1 MNDSHDLEVALRSH
15 TPLIVINSHEERR
28 VEKMLQDNIL
38 RLGKPI
44 YKWTI
49 TDGLKRLDLHDNI
62 SPKLNDATAVLNHIR
77 EAKKAGCYMLVDFH
91 PYLDHPLR
99 IRLLKEIVLANLG
112 TPHTIILLSSQIEV
126 PGELAQMAMQFE
138 LALPSRS
145 EIERMVS
152 EVAQEWMKQ
161 TDAQVKT
168 DKQAFDLLIRNLTGL
183 SLSEARRLARTAVFD
198 DGAITAEDAAEVM
211 KAKYDLLNRDSV
223 LMFEYD
229 TASFSE
235 VAGFANLKQWLEH
248 RQVALSSDN
257 AALKLDKPKGI
268 LLLGV
273 QGCGKSLAAKAVAGT
288 WGIPLLRFDFGAIY
302 QKFIGE
308 TEKNLR
314 AALKSAELM
323 APCVLWLDELEKGLS
338 TGDVDGGT
346 SRRILGALL
355 TWMAEKEEPVFIV
368 ATANDISALPPEL
381 VRKGR
386 FDEIFFVDLPND
398 EVRRSIFEIH
408 LNKREL
414 SVGEFDCN
422 KLASSC
428 SGFSGAEIEQSIVS
442 AIYSCLARNEQPNTQ
457 AVLDELQKTRPLSV
471 VMSEKIDELRHW
483 ADGRTVKAD

>member
-15 TPLIVINSHEERR
+15 TPLIVINSHEEHR
-28 VEKMLQDNIL
+28 VESMLQNNIL

-44 YKWTI
+44 FKWTI
-49 TDGLKRLDLHDNI
+49 TDGLRRLDLQEK
-62 SPKLNDATAVLNHIR
+62 SLSKLNDATAVLNHIR
-77 EAKKAGCYMLVDFH
+77 DASKAGCYMLVDFH

-99 IRLLKEIVLANLG
+99 IRLLKEIILANLER
-112 TPHTIILLSSQIEV
+112 PHSIILLSSQIEI
-126 PGELAQMAMQFE
+126 PSELSQMAMQFE
-138 LALPSRS
+138 LSLPGKDDISK
-145 EIERMVS
+145 MVS
-152 EVAQEWMKQ
+152 EVAEEWMNQ
-161 TDAQVKT
+161 TDEQVKT

-183 SLSEARRLARTAVFD
+183 SLSEARRLARTAIFD
-198 DGAITAEDAAEVM
+198 DGAITATDASDVM
-211 KAKYDLLNRDSV
+211 KAKYELLNRDSV

-235 VAGFANLKQWLEH
+235 VAGFSKLKQWLEH
-248 RQVALSSDN
+248 RKVVLQTEDTS
-257 AALKLDKPKGI
+257 LKLDKPKGI

-302 QKFIGE
+302 QKYIGE

-338 TGDVDGGT
+338 TGDIDGGT
-346 SRRILGALL
+346 SRRILGSLL

-368 ATANDISALPPEL
+368 ATANDISKLPPEL

-386 FDEIFFVDLPND
+386 FDEIFFVDLPGAD
-398 EVRRSIFEIH
+398 VRRAVFEIH

-414 SVGEFDCN
+414 NSADFDCD
-422 KLASSC
+422 KLAERSE
-428 SGFSGAEIEQSIVS
+428 GFSGAEIEQSIVS
-442 AIYSCLARNEQPNTQ
+442 AIYSCLAQDKKANTE
-457 AVLDELQKTRPLSV
+457 AIIHELEKTRPLSV
-471 VMSEKIDELRHW
+471 VMSEKIEELRHW
-483 ADGRTVKAD
+483 AQGRTVKTD